1 MSKTK
6 RWYEALSN
14 EAGVLLDSATE
25 EILKKGFETMLQNA
39 LVSVED
45 FYQER
50 YDNDQIG
57 REELEIGQQAVQ
69 RVRKAF
75 ANLEKNM

>member
-6 RWYEALSN
+6 KWYETKFN
-14 EAGVLLDSATE
+14 EAGIPLDSTTE
-25 EILKKGFETMLQNA
+25 ETLKLFESILQNA

-45 FYQER
+45 NYQER

-57 REELEIGQQAVQ
+57 REELEIGQGAVQ
-69 RVRKAF
+69 RVREAF
-75 ANLEKNM
+75 AELKKNV

>member
-6 RWYEALSN
+6 KWYEAKFN
-14 EAGVLLDSATE
+14 EAGIPLDNTTE
-25 EILKKGFETMLQNA
+25 ETLKLFESILQNA

-45 FYQER
+45 DYQER

-57 REELEIGQQAVQ
+57 REELEIGQGAVQ

-75 ANLEKNM
+75 AELKKNV

>member
-6 RWYEALSN
+6 KWYEAKFN
-14 EAGVLLDSATE
+14 EAGISFDNTTE
-25 EILKKGFETMLQNA
+25 ETLKLFESILQNA

-45 FYQER
+45 DYQER

-57 REELEIGQQAVQ
+57 REELEIGQSAVQ
-69 RVRKAF
+69 RVRKTF
-75 ANLEKNM
+75 AKLKENV

>member
-6 RWYEALSN
+6 KWYETKFN
-14 EAGVLLDSATE
+14 EAGIPFDEVTE
-25 EILKKGFETMLQNA
+25 ETLKLFESMLQNA

-45 FYQER
+45 DYQEQ

-57 REELEIGQQAVQ
+57 RDEMEIGQGAVQ
-69 RVRKAF
+69 RVREAF
-75 ANLEKNM
+75 AKLKKNV

>member
-6 RWYEALSN
+6 KWYEAKFN
-14 EAGVLLDSATE
+14 EAGIPFDATTE
-25 EILKKGFETMLQNA
+25 ETLKLFESILQNA

-45 FYQER
+45 DYQER

-57 REELEIGQQAVQ
+57 REELEIGQRAVQ

-75 ANLEKNM
+75 AELKKNV

>member
-6 RWYEALSN
+6 KWYETKFN
-14 EAGVLLDSATE
+14 EAGVPLDSTTE
-25 EILKKGFETMLQNA
+25 ETLKLFESIFQNA

-45 FYQER
+45 DYQER

-57 REELEIGQQAVQ
+57 REELEIGQGAVQ
-69 RVRKAF
+69 RVRNTF
-75 ANLEKNM
+75 AELKKNV

>member
-6 RWYEALSN
+6 KWYETKFN
-14 EAGVLLDSATE
+14 EAGIPFDEVTE
-25 EILKKGFETMLQNA
+25 ETFKLFESILQNA

-45 FYQER
+45 DYQEQ

-57 REELEIGQQAVQ
+57 RNEMEIGQGAVQ
-69 RVRKAF
+69 RVREAF
-75 ANLEKNM
+75 AKLKKNV